1 MRNLIHSWNRALRV
15 TGVCLLAMLVMVLGL
30 DAALGQASEPT
41 RDAPADAPAEGRVK
55 VANLVYGG
63 GKTSVCLADG
73 FLVTVARETP
83 INVQRTFERVELA
96 DEALFDHPFAI
107 MTGEGDFALS
117 ADEKSQLKTY
127 LQRGGFLLASAGC
140 SNAAWAESFRSVI
153 AELFGADALRG
164 IEPDHPLFDQL
175 YTIDGLK
182 MKRPTGDERLWGLS
196 LDGRLAMVF
205 SPEGLNDTG
214 NAGKGCCCCGGNE
227 VRNARQINANILLYA
242 LTR

>member
-1 MRNLIHSWNRALRV
+1 
-15 TGVCLLAMLVMVLGL
+15 MLVMTLGL
-30 DAALGQASEPT
+30 DAALGQAE
-41 RDAPADAPAEGRVK
+41 APAEGRVK

-63 GKTSVCLADG
+63 GKTGVCFAEG
-73 FLVTVARETP
+73 FLVTVARRTP
-83 INVQRTFERVELA
+83 VNVQRTFDRVELT

-117 ADEKSQLKTY
+117 EEEKSRLKTY
-127 LQRGGFLLASAGC
+127 LQRGGFVLASAGC
-140 SNAAWAESFRSVI
+140 SNAAWADSFREVI
-153 AELFGADALRG
+153 TELFGDEALQAV
-164 IEPDHPLFDQL
+164 ETDHPLFDQL
-175 YTIDGLK
+175 YEIDRLE
-182 MKRPTGDERLWGLS
+182 MKRPTGNERLWGLS
-196 LDGRLAMVF
+196 LDGRLAMIF